1 MEFQGKVAIVTG
13 GSRGIGK
20 AYALALAAE
29 GASVVVAARTE
40 KEATAAQKSTG
51 RGDRHVQ
58 GLLPGSIHQTA
69 SEIVALGAQALPVR
83 CDVTSEEQVRAMV
96 AKTMERFGRID
107 VLVNNAAIY
116 PRYKAL
122 EITQEQLEQ
131 SFRVNTLGQ
140 YLCAKHVLPVMI
152 KQSSG
157 AVINLTARTAETTV
171 QGWSPGQDLMA
182 YAITKAGV
190 NRMTTYLA
198 QEMSKHHAAVNALV
212 PGMIKTQGLED
223 ALPEDFDYS
232 DDRVS
237 WHLPTPE
244 RLGPA
249 LLFLAQQT
257 AESFTGKIVHTDE
270 FRKTWP

>member
-1 MEFQGKVAIVTG
+1 MGVRSGGELEFQGKVAIVTG

-116 PRYKAL
+116 PGIRPLKL
-122 EITQEQLEQ
+122 L
-131 SFRVNTLGQ
+131 R
-140 YLCAKHVLPVMI
+140 
-152 KQSSG
+152 SSS
-157 AVINLTARTAETTV
+157 N
-171 QGWSPGQDLMA
+171 
-182 YAITKAGV
+182 
-190 NRMTTYLA
+190 
-198 QEMSKHHAAVNALV
+198 
-212 PGMIKTQGLED
+212 
-223 ALPEDFDYS
+223 
-232 DDRVS
+232 RVS
-237 WHLPTPE
+237 ASTPWASISA
-244 RLGPA
+244 PN
-249 LLFLAQQT
+249 T
-257 AESFTGKIVHTDE
+257 SF
-270 FRKTWP
+270 PS